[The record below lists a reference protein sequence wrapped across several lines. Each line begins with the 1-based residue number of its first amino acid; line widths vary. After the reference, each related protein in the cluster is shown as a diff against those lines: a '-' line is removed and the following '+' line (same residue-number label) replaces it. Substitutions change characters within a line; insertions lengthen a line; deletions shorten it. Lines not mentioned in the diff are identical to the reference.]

1 MSVILGTQEVEVG
14 GSWFKT
20 SQDKISIESYLI
32 NKTKGKRTG
41 GMAQVVEGLSHK
53 SLSSIPSTAKKSK
66 RKRKIVVTQILF
78 SLGFLSFLHLFA
90 WTCSDYWPEFIL
102 FSLILTNT
110 TPSQFLLGFISA
122 HAPPVYQK
130 EKEFTCEFLFSDYN
144 PGSSHCCHQL
154 PPSSLLQPI
163 T

>member
-66 RKRKIVVTQILF
+66 RKRKIVVTTDP
-78 SLGFLSFLHLFA
+78 FLSWLPIFPPPLCLDLFG
-90 WTCSDYWPEFIL
+90 
-102 FSLILTNT
+102 
-110 TPSQFLLGFISA
+110 LLA
-122 HAPPVYQK
+122 
-130 EKEFTCEFLFSDYN
+130 
-144 PGSSHCCHQL
+144 
-154 PPSSLLQPI
+154 
-163 T
+163 